1 MVTLS
6 SGNVFEDMG
15 LPNAAELLFKADLA
29 IAIADAIS
37 RQRLTQTRA
46 ATLTGIDQPK
56 ISALIN
62 GDTRGF
68 SVDRLLKT
76 LTRLGQDIEIR
87 VRDAKSARGRV
98 SVAA

>member
-1 MVTLS
+1 
-6 SGNVFEDMG
+6 MG

-29 IAIADAIS
+29 IAIADAIH
-37 RQRLTQTRA
+37 RKHLTQSRA
-46 ATLTGIDQPK
+46 AALAGIDQPK

-87 VRDAKSARGRV
+87 VRDAKTTRGRV
-98 SVAA
+98 NVAA